1 MEERELTMR
10 SLLGRQPVVTR
21 NGYQQS
27 SHLVTVLSSKLRY
40 CSFGKGK
47 RVNLRKSS
55 KTIVCQYQSVHL
67 RYELYMRTNSR
78 EIKK

>member
-1 MEERELTMR
+1 MEERELTVR

-21 NGYQQS
+21 NGHRQS
-27 SHLVTVLSSKLRY
+27 GRLVTVLSSKLRY
-40 CSFGKGK
+40 CSFGKRK

-55 KTIVCQYQSVHL
+55 KTIVRQYQSVHL
-67 RYELYMRTNSR
+67 RYELYMRTNNR